1 MPTKRTRTKRNKGPS
16 DLTMAILGIG
26 CGINHMPID
35 ELKALWYEHGQEVTD
50 YYQRKFGSETFVG
63 RIAREDG
70 WSP

>member
-1 MPTKRTRTKRNKGPS
+1 
-16 DLTMAILGIG
+16 MAILGIG